1 MLDECDYDKR
11 LGANEKT
18 DFGYKA
24 TEVPLESSESSSEF
38 EVHENLIQYKLYC
51 ITYTFFF
58 LSNLFFSFSI
68 L

>member
-38 EVHENLIQYKLYC
+38 EVHERYIFHIVG
-51 ITYTFFF
+51 ITQ
-58 LSNLFFSFSI
+58 LKFSE